1 MVGGSEVSVGV
12 PRVSVV
18 DLIEPAL
25 QRRLEERRA
34 GLGLVVLTEL
44 SRPEEVEE
52 VLRFDRGLVSPPLP
66 PLPSLARRRDDL

>member
-1 MVGGSEVSVGV
+1 MVGGSEGV

-25 QRRLEERRA
+25 ERRLEERRA

-52 VLRFDRGLVSPPLP
+52 VLRFDRGLRVLVSPPLP
-66 PLPSLARRRDDL
+66 PLPSLARRRDEL